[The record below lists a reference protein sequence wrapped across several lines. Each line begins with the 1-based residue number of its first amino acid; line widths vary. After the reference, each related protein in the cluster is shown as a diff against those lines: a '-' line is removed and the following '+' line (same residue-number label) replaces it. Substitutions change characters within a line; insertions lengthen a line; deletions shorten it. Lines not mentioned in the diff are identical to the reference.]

1 MGLFDKFGK
10 AMGVSKEMDIEEYMN
25 SAEMENV
32 DILNEPADMYVKPLN
47 VTTESDLKV
56 IEDELNKKNIILM
69 NIEELS
75 KRPNTT
81 NNMLAELKTFVGKI
95 NGDIARIDE
104 KRIMVTPA
112 KVKIIKSKK
121 SVK

>member
-1 MGLFDKFGK
+1 MGLFDRFGK
-10 AMGVSKEMDIEEYMN
+10 AMGVSKEMDIEEYMS

-47 VTTESDLKV
+47 VVSESDLKV

-75 KRPNTT
+75 KRPNTA

-112 KVKIIKSKK
+112 KIKIIKSKK

>member
-1 MGLFDKFGK
+1 MGLFDRFGK
-10 AMGVSKEMDIEEYMN
+10 AMGVSKEMDIEEYMS

-47 VTTESDLKV
+47 VVSESDLKV

-75 KRPNTT
+75 KRPNTA

>member
-81 NNMLAELKTFVGKI
+81 NNMLAELKAFVGKI

>member
-1 MGLFDKFGK
+1 MGLFDRFGK
-10 AMGVSKEMDIEEYMN
+10 AMGVSKEMDIEEYMS

-47 VTTESDLKV
+47 VVSESDLKV
-56 IEDELNKKNIILM
+56 IEDELHKKNIILM

-75 KRPNTT
+75 KRPNTA